1 MKRHSEYNKEEI
13 SKNNDSEPLKFEFE
27 KAAEQPK
34 TREQYIAEIIEVDKR
49 VREAGRNMAK
59 TIHTVNK
66 GVNERLEIF
75 SKTLNA
81 LIPKVNQSLLTISQT
96 IIKTL
101 NDIDWEAVNYDLEEN
116 AKETDAILQRFE
128 QDFWCLDME
137 MYCDLEDGHISVDQI
152 SGYVED
158 RIELY
163 IEEIGKD
170 PIYELHSTLI
180 KETYEAYKAG
190 LYKMCAFPLLATFEY
205 IISSWYSGN
214 IKADRVSMT
223 KTKKVERLYDQI
235 KPEKFRDVDEDL
247 MFKTFALSVLRMFKK
262 LFKTRK
268 KGFNRHLIM
277 HGFHDYDSLTKIDIL
292 KLFQLLKSAIILR
305 FFDLDKL
312 KVVAES

>member
-1 MKRHSEYNKEEI
+1 MERHSEYNKEEI

-128 QDFWCLDME
+128 KDFWCLDME

-277 HGFHDYDSLTKIDIL
+277 HGFHDYDSLTKTDIL